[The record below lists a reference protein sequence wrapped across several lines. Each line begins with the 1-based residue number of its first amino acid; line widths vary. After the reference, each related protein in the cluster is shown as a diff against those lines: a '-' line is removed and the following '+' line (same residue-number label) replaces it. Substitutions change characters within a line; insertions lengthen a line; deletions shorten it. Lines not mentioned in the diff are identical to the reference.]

1 MNYAEIEEG
10 SLRMENTRDKL
21 SVDGEE
27 YESKFTT
34 RSTRQINL
42 YVYLAK

>member
-10 SLRMENTRDKL
+10 SHMMQNARDKL
-21 SVDGEE
+21 SVDREE

-34 RSTRQINL
+34 RSTRRINL